1 MTPTHEDAK
10 TAEVLQELK
19 SMRNDLTGQ
28 IRKLSAD
35 LTDFQKDTNARL
47 AKIESVMS
55 KIDEIDDLNNKV
67 QVLDEEVDRIKV
79 SLTSKKSTVEAIDSK
94 MDDSFKKTQE
104 SNRELKN
111 RLDHLERYSRDFNI
125 RLIGVEEEEGED
137 CMAIVSDHFTLL
149 GFEEAHGEL
158 ENAHRTGRRQDGKPR
173 HIIAKL
179 HSRPFK
185 RNLLRAAK
193 NPQKKNLLNGV
204 RLVED
209 FTPGDFELRKKA
221 LPMMKRA
228 FEEGKKVRFTKGKLL
243 IDGKAVPV
251 Q

>member
-1 MTPTHEDAK
+1 ME
-10 TAEVLQELK
+10 
-19 SMRNDLTGQ
+19 
-28 IRKLSAD
+28 
-35 LTDFQKDTNARL
+35 
-47 AKIESVMS
+47 
-55 KIDEIDDLNNKV
+55 
-67 QVLDEEVDRIKV
+67 
-79 SLTSKKSTVEAIDSK
+79 
-94 MDDSFKKTQE
+94 DSFKKLQK

-111 RLDHLERYSRDFNI
+111 KLEHVERYSRDFNI
-125 RLIGVEEEEGED
+125 CLIGVEEEEEEEEGEG
-137 CMAIVSDHFTLL
+137 CMVIVSDHFTLL

-158 ENAHRTGRRQDGKPR
+158 ENAHRTGRRQEGKPR

-179 HSRPFK
+179 YSRPFK
-185 RNLLRAAK
+185 RSLLRAAN

-221 LPMMKRA
+221 LPMIKRA
-228 FEEGKKVRFTKGKLL
+228 FEEGKKVLQESFTKGKLF